1 MKVLN
6 QDKDRFYNI
15 IKVFY
20 KSHSYQGILFGWNIY
35 GTNANGRN
43 FLLGTRDTEQEALQ
57 ITNEITALMDKGVD
71 KYSIP
76 ELIEDIEIE
85 IEIEKLEGRLC

>member
-6 QDKDRFYNI
+6 QDRDRSYNI
-15 IKVFY
+15 SRAFY
-20 KSHSYQGILFGWNIY
+20 KRQDYQGTLLGWNIY

-57 ITNEITALMDKGVD
+57 IVTEIQVLMKKGID

-76 ELIEDIEIE
+76 ELIEEIEIE

>member
-6 QDKDRFYNI
+6 QDKDRSYNI
-15 IKVFY
+15 VKVFY
-20 KSHSYQGILFGWNIY
+20 KSQIYQEMLFGWNIY

-57 ITNEITALMDKGVD
+57 ITQEITALMEKGID

-76 ELIEDIEIE
+76 ELIEDIDIE